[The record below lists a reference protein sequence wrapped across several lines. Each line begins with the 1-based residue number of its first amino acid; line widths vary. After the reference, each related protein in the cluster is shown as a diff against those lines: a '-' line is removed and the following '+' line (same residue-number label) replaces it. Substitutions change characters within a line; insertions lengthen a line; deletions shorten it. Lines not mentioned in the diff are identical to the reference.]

1 MQGLVPF
8 IVELCP
14 TQREREEGGDRGR
27 GGGRE
32 RNGGK
37 AGKFKFNVDESSG
50 GSLNNTS
57 ERTSSSML
65 FSP

>member
-1 MQGLVPF
+1 MQGFVPF
-8 IVELCP
+8 IVELCH
-14 TQREREEGGDRGR
+14 TWRKRKEGTEEGEEA
-27 GGGRE
+27 RE
-32 RNGGK
+32 GNGGK
-37 AGKFKFNVDESSG
+37 AGKLKLNVDESSG